1 MKAYD
6 ELIRRRHQSGLLGG
20 VISLLGW
27 DQEIEFPE
35 KNLPLR
41 IKEIGMV
48 AGLHH
53 DMTIDPEIGNLL
65 DEIKKSELTEDQA
78 AQIREISFNYGR
90 ATKIPTEL
98 VQELEELSAKAKT
111 VWAEARQ
118 NNDYAAFAPY
128 LEKIVSIS
136 KQFAKAI
143 DPKKAAYDVLFEDYE
158 HDISIDELNGF
169 FTKIR
174 DHVVPLIQKIAEKE
188 KPDTSIITKPI
199 PIDTQKKFNHELA
212 ETIGY
217 DFGKGKIA
225 VSTHPFT
232 GYFGR
237 ITTRYEGNW
246 ISTIMST
253 FHEVGHGIYSHN
265 LPPEHYGT
273 PLGYAR
279 SLSIH
284 ESQSRLME
292 NLIGRSQTFWKPLL
306 PKLNKDYGLSL
317 KPDEM
322 HRLLNVVEP
331 GYIRVEA
338 DELTY
343 TLHIILRFEIEN
355 ELMSGKLSIND
366 LPNAWNKK
374 MEDYLGLTP
383 PTDTLGCLQ
392 DIHWSIASIAYFP
405 TYTLGTMIAS
415 QLFTAIEKDIPKIND
430 HIEKGDLSLM
440 NEWLNQSIHRHGQR
454 YTTKDLIRRATDK
467 DISPDDYISYLEKKY
482 SELYNL

>member
-1 MKAYD
+1 MNAYEELMK
-6 ELIRRRHQSGLLGG
+6 ERRKSGLLGG
-20 VISLLGW
+20 IISLLSW
-27 DQEIEFPE
+27 DQEVEFPE

-41 IKEIGMV
+41 IEEIGMT
-48 AGLHH
+48 AALHH
-53 DMTIDPEIGNLL
+53 DMMIDPKIGDLL
-65 DEIKKSELTEDQA
+65 NEIKKIELDEDQT
-78 AQIREISFNYGR
+78 AQIREISYNYER
-90 ATKIPTEL
+90 ATKIPTDL

-118 NNDYAAFAPY
+118 NNDFAAFAPY
-128 LEKIVSIS
+128 LEKIVNIS

-143 DPKKAAYDVLFEDYE
+143 DPEKQAYDVLFEDYE
-158 HDISIDELNGF
+158 HDISIAELNGF

-174 DHVVPLIQKIAEKE
+174 DHVVPLIQKISKKK
-188 KPDTSIITKPI
+188 KPDTSIITQSI
-199 PIDTQKKFNHELA
+199 PIDTQKKFNRELA
-212 ETIGY
+212 EMIGY
-217 DFGKGKIA
+217 DFGKGKIG

-232 GYFGR
+232 GYSGR

-246 ISTIMST
+246 LSTIMST
-253 FHEVGHGIYSHN
+253 LHEGGHGNYSHD
-265 LPPEHYGT
+265 LPFEHYGT
-273 PLGYAR
+273 PLGHAR

-292 NLIGRSQTFWKPLL
+292 NLVGRSKTFWKTLL
-306 PKLNKDYGLSL
+306 PKLNKEYGFSL

-322 HRLLNVVEP
+322 YHLLNVVEP

-366 LPNAWNKK
+366 LPKAWNKK

-383 PTDTLGCLQ
+383 PNDTLGCLQ

-415 QLFTAIEKDIPKIND
+415 QLFSAIQRDIPKIDD
-430 HIEKGDLSLM
+430 HIAKGDLSLL

-454 YTTKDLIRRATDK
+454 YTTKDLIRQATDK
-467 DISPDDYISYLEKKY
+467 DIAPDDYISYLEGKY